1 MKRRLSDSK
10 YITTNDG
17 QLGVVDGLGPIC
29 DVHTHLAL
37 TYVPSGDIDLYA
49 KEVARLYLD
58 PERAHDF
65 DVYMNRNFEPD
76 EMRRMKI
83 DFSLGSLRRG
93 GMRGTHTAKALV
105 NHMRLCGVERSVILA
120 IDLPHS
126 TANTDSYVTVARD
139 HAELVPAAAIHPLA
153 RDAESLL
160 RSAVARGA
168 RALKMHPAV
177 QLMEPDHP
185 KAMRLYEVAG
195 ELGIPVVW
203 HCGPVGIVSER
214 ADARC
219 QLKNYWRP
227 IHDLPNTT
235 FVLGHSGALQYEMG
249 IKLAQ
254 MYDNV
259 YLEIASQG
267 AMGLDQILK
276 SAPTDRIMNGSDF
289 PFYHQGFSVVKI
301 LEATEHDEALRRR
314 LLWDNAARLFDF
326 EEPIKA

>member
-1 MKRRLSDSK
+1 MKRRLSESK
-10 YITTNDG
+10 YVEKRGD
-17 QLGVVDGLGPIC
+17 QLGLVDGIGPIC

-37 TYVPSGDIDLYA
+37 TYVPSGEIDLYR
-49 KEVARLYLD
+49 KEVAKLYLD
-58 PERAHDF
+58 PTRAHDF
-65 DVYMNRNFEPD
+65 DVYMNGNFEPD
-76 EMRRMKI
+76 ELSRMKI

-93 GMRGTHTAKALV
+93 GMRATHTATALV
-105 NHMRLCGVERSVILA
+105 DHMKQCRVTRSVILA

-126 TANTDSYVTVARD
+126 SANTDSYVTVSRD

-153 RDAESLL
+153 PGAESLF
-160 RSAVARGA
+160 RAAVARGA
-168 RALKMHPAV
+168 SALKMHPAV
-177 QLMEPDHP
+177 QMMEPDHP
-185 KAMRLYEVAG
+185 KAMRLYEIAG
-195 ELGIPVVW
+195 ELGVPVVW

-219 QLKNYWRP
+219 QLKHYWHP
-227 IHDLPNTT
+227 IHDLPDTT

-267 AMGLDQILK
+267 GAGVKQILK
-276 SAPTDRIMNGSDF
+276 TAPTDRIMNGSDF

-301 LEATEHDEALRRR
+301 LEATEQDEALRHRV
-314 LLWDNAARLFDF
+314 LWQNAAGLFGL
-326 EEPIKA
+326 EP